1 MVERQ
6 NQVVQAPAALVA
18 EVLESSAAAAKNI
31 DLDEPATRQLIDQQ
45 LRDAGWEVS
54 SADLRHAQGVRPQ
67 KGKNLAIA
75 EWPTASG
82 PADYVLFVGVM
93 PVAVVEAKR
102 QKKNVMGAL
111 EQSKRYSQGFE
122 AAAGLEMA
130 GPWDGYRVPFLFA
143 TNGRPYL
150 EQLKEKSG
158 IWSLDARRKT
168 NRGAAL
174 AGWPTPDGLRQKLKQ
189 DIDLANRKLDQEP
202 TDYLGLRDY
211 QVRAIRAVEEAIQK
225 EQDRL
230 LVAMATGTGKTRT
243 AIGLI
248 YRLLKSGRFRRV
260 LFLVDRSALG
270 IQTQNAFNEVEIE
283 NLQTFGQIFGIKE
296 LGELRPDADT
306 KLQIATVQSMV
317 RRLFDSADP
326 ATAPRVDDYDCIVID
341 EAHRGYGLDQAQR
354 KLQSRGLR
362 RAGQALGPAATREN
376 THICRHGS
384 ARRPGGEPAE
394 SRVQRILHFKNEQNP
409 KVVVTVDLL
418 TTGIDVPTI
427 SNLVFLRRVKSR
439 ILYEQMIGRAT
450 RLCPDIGKETFRI
463 YDAVGLYAA
472 LEAVTDMKP
481 VVTDPNITFRELLAQ
496 LERAVTEVD
505 DRAA

>member
-1 MVERQ
+1 
-6 NQVVQAPAALVA
+6 LVA

-296 LGELRPDADT
+296 LGELLPDADT

-341 EAHRGYGLDQAQR
+341 EAHRGYGLDQELSESELALADYGIRSQDDYISKYRRVLEYFDAVKIALTATPAKQPGRGRHPLRQGPASPALRSRDRLDRLGANGRRGRSRGRVVQSPGTQR

-362 RAGQALGPAATREN
+362 RAGQALRRRTR
-376 THICRHGS
+376 GS
-384 ARRPGGEPAE
+384 GKRAE
-394 SRVQRILHFKNEQNP
+394 REIAIDCKELVLLLRI
-409 KVVVTVDLL
+409 
-418 TTGIDVPTI
+418 
-427 SNLVFLRRVKSR
+427 
-439 ILYEQMIGRAT
+439 MIRN
-450 RLCPDIGKETFRI
+450 R
-463 YDAVGLYAA
+463 
-472 LEAVTDMKP
+472 
-481 VVTDPNITFRELLAQ
+481 
-496 LERAVTEVD
+496 
-505 DRAA
+505 RAASSRSRRRLALGKFARPHTGRDG